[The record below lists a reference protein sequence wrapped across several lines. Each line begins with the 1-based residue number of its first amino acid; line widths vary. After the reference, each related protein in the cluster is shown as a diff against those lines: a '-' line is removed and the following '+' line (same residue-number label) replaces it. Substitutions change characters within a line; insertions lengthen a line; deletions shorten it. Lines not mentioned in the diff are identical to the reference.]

1 MAQVKTLAQQVSMK
15 TMEAV
20 RGFFGILRHAGYMF
34 GGARDI
40 YSAYGYDRRIHY
52 LGMKARYER
61 QDIASRIIDMPADAI
76 WTDPPEVGNLGKFET
91 MFTDMVE
98 DNDLW
103 QIFNR
108 ADKLSGMGAY
118 SAILVGLTDGQKLDV
133 PVQPGNSNLKVA
145 YLQPYGEMSMLVEQ
159 VVNDNMNPRFGK
171 PEFYLLKATNIMAT
185 GRVIQNVAVSNS
197 RVHHSRIIHVA
208 ESVLEDEVYG
218 HPRLAQVYNLLD
230 DFLKVGGGSAEVYWL
245 NARAGL
251 HVDIDKEMQV
261 DPTDESALT
270 DEVDEYI
277 NNMRRVIR
285 TRGVKVNTLNT
296 TLADPRGT
304 FAILLSLLSAA
315 TGIPQ
320 RILIGS
326 EAGQLASAQDRANW
340 ASYVQQRR
348 INYAEPRVL
357 KPFFRKMTDYGF
369 MDKKDLKNITLDWP
383 EAFKLSPLER
393 SQTSAQQARS
403 AANLSKTLV
412 QTPELLSQD
421 SCRQII
427 SLAMPGDILK
437 PGKKG
442 KVTPT
447 TTAPATPG
455 TSKPA
460 NGTPANSG
468 GG

>member
-1 MAQVKTLAQQVSMK
+1 MAKNAVLNVAQQVQMK
-15 TMEAV
+15 TLEAV
-20 RGFFGILRHAGYMF
+20 RGLFGILRHAGYMF

-61 QDIASRIIDMPADAI
+61 QDIASRIVDMPADAI
-76 WTDPPEVGNLGKFET
+76 WTDPPEITNLGNFET
-91 MFTDMVE
+91 PFTDIVQQQ
-98 DNDLW
+98 DLW

-118 SAILVGLTDGQKLDV
+118 STILVGLTDGQKLDQ
-133 PVQPGNSNLKVA
+133 PVKPSKNLKVA

-159 VVNDNMNPRFGK
+159 VVSDNMNPRFGR
-171 PEFYLLKATNIMAT
+171 PEFYTLKASNIMST
-185 GRVIQNVAVSNS
+185 GRVIQNVAVSNT
-197 RVHHSRIIHVA
+197 RVHYSRIIHVA
-208 ESVLEDEVYG
+208 ENVLEDETYG

-245 NARAGL
+245 NARAGM
-251 HVDIDKEMQV
+251 HVDIDKDMQI
-261 DPTDESALT
+261 DSGDESALT
-270 DEVDEYI
+270 DEVDEYT

-285 TRGVKVNTLNT
+285 TRGVAVKMLNSA
-296 TLADPRGT
+296 LADPRGT
-304 FAILLSLLSAA
+304 FAVLLSLLSSA

-340 ASYVQQRR
+340 ATYVQQRR

-369 MDKKDLKNITLDWP
+369 MSQDELKAINIDWP

-403 AANLSKTLV
+403 AANLSKTIV
-412 QTPELLSQD
+412 QTPSLLSED

-427 SLAMPGDILK
+427 SLAMPGDVLK

-442 KVTPT
+442 KVAATP
-447 TTAPATPG
+447 TPG
-455 TSKPA
+455 TPGTQPA
-460 NGTPANSG
+460 KGTPANSG